1 MAEESKKILTAEE
14 MERLE
19 ELQRYTDKKKGKKKR
34 RETLSRELSITS
46 LMDALTIILVF
57 MLMNYAVNPTNITS
71 SDDLKLAPSVEN
83 TQPQEA
89 IPVAITK
96 RAILVDNEPVAEVKD
111 GKVSVA
117 DKTAEGTAFI
127 KSLADKLNLV
137 KDQQKALAE
146 AQGKTFEGNLL
157 LVVDDQAPYSLLRE
171 VMLTAGKVGFGK
183 FSFIVMST
191 TAG

>member
-19 ELQRYTDKKKGKKKR
+19 ELQRYTEKKKGKKKR

>member
-1 MAEESKKILTAEE
+1 MAEESKKVLTAEE

-19 ELQRYTDKKKGKKKR
+19 ELQRYAEKKKGKKKR
-34 RETLSRELSITS
+34 RETFTRELSITS

-146 AQGKTFEGNLL
+146 AQGKNFEGNLL

>member
-1 MAEESKKILTAEE
+1 MADDSKKILTAEE
-14 MERLE
+14 MERQE
-19 ELQRYTDKKKGKKKR
+19 ELDRYAAKKKAKKKR
-34 RETLSRELSITS
+34 ASGSARELSITS

-127 KSLADKLNLV
+127 KSLADKLNVV

>member
-1 MAEESKKILTAEE
+1 MADDSKKNLTAEE

-19 ELQRYTDKKKGKKKR
+19 ELNRYAAKKKDKKKR
-34 RETLSRELSITS
+34 AAASARELSITS

-71 SDDLKLAPSVEN
+71 SSDLKLAPSVEN
-83 TQPQEA
+83 SQPQEA

-96 RAILVDNEPVAEVKD
+96 RAILVDSEPVAEVKD

-127 KSLADKLNLV
+127 KSLADKLNVV